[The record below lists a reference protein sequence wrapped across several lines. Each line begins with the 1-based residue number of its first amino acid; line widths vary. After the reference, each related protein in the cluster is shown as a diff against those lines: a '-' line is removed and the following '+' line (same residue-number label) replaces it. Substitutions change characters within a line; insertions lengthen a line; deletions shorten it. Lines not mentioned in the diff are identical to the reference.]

1 MRKSGHGCAN
11 CAREPPATEPN
22 RVTANKPTQG
32 ANNDRVIA
40 DCLAISNEEEIALA
54 NLAAAKSQNPQVKQF
69 AETLVKDHNQY
80 LAQLEKH
87 GAQRV
92 AFSLDREGRRA
103 DTANDQ
109 KPREPGAADPSTT
122 HERRTA
128 FTADGH
134 LNFINV
140 KRQMAE
146 KCIEN
151 AHQAWSQKKGNEAD
165 MCFVGS
171 QAVQHQQ
178 MLDALEVLRPVCIA

>member
-1 MRKSGHGCAN
+1 M
-11 CAREPPATEPN
+11 
-22 RVTANKPTQG
+22 
-32 ANNDRVIA
+32 IA

-178 MLDALEVLRPVCIA
+178 MLDALEVLRPYASPELQPVIDQGISTTRAHLEQADNLIKELGHETSTQ